1 MKLLDFL
8 FKSKRKRESDK
19 RIKDVLQ
26 RTDDFISKTERMLK
40 EMEEDDKR
48 WREGL

>member
-1 MKLLDFL
+1 MKILDFL
-8 FKSKRKRESDK
+8 FKSKRERESEK
-19 RIKDVLQ
+19 RIKGVLQ

-40 EMEEDDKR
+40 EMKEDDKR

>member
-8 FKSKRKRESDK
+8 FKRKRKRESDK